1 MGTYLILSCIPKGCG
16 SARPGGFQNARGKCE
31 TLSPAAS
38 PAASLAGAR
47 PEPGPAVEAA
57 GACGSTAGGGGV
69 SPCRPE
75 STREQVPS
83 TWTHLREAHR
93 VTLQLGKALF
103 KRRATKTPLRM
114 PLAIRLLGAGT
125 IVKSLCT
132 ANSRSEFKTESSHRL
147 LVTPR
152 RNGSR
157 RNRAA

>member
-1 MGTYLILSCIPKGCG
+1 MPCG
-16 SARPGGFQNARGKCE
+16 RSRRCV
-31 TLSPAAS
+31 
-38 PAASLAGAR
+38 R
-47 PEPGPAVEAA
+47 IH
-57 GACGSTAGGGGV
+57 CGWGEV

-75 STREQVPS
+75 STWEQVPS